1 MPELN
6 SSIAAE
12 VLAACK
18 AGASELAQGLGRIF
32 GADPAVEVG
41 DTGPL
46 SIDDL
51 SAELSGPGLV
61 VLLSVG
67 SASAVAVLPESSG
80 LLPAWYGAPDA
91 TGVSKLATFAQEAS
105 LLLLPESLMAEEFR
119 CQRVDD
125 IAAAMRRAAPA
136 ADATALPIALKTADD
151 RKATLHL
158 IFPFTAGDQLFA
170 MPTAAPASTS
180 TSASTAAPAPVEEPA
195 REKPAGVLRG
205 EAATKAVAAASA
217 APAAPAR
224 PAHTLNDLPSYTKSL
239 LRIQVPVMVTLAS
252 KKHQVSTILEIGPG
266 TILQFKKSCDQLLE
280 LEVNGHAIGV
290 GEAVKVGEKFGLRVT
305 SLTLPGERFTPLGKA
320 S

>member
-12 VLAACK
+12 VFAACK

-41 DTGPL
+41 EPGPL
-46 SIDDL
+46 AIDAL
-51 SAELSGPGLV
+51 APELSGPGLV

-67 SASAVAVLPESSG
+67 SAAAVAVLPESSG

-125 IAAAMRRAAPA
+125 IAAALRRAGPA
-136 ADATALPIALKTADD
+136 ADATALPIGLKAADD
-151 RKATLHL
+151 RKATLYL
-158 IFPFTAGDQLFA
+158 FFPFTTSDQLFA
-170 MPTAAPASTS
+170 ATAATPPNVATQPSS
-180 TSASTAAPAPVEEPA
+180 AAPSAEEPA

-205 EAATKAVAAASA
+205 EAATKAAAAATS
-217 APAAPAR
+217 APAR

>member
-32 GADPAVEVG
+32 GADPSVEVG
-41 DTGPL
+41 EPGPL
-46 SIDDL
+46 SIDAL
-51 SAELSGPGLV
+51 AEELSGPGLA
-61 VLLSVG
+61 VLLTVG
-67 SASAVAVLPESSG
+67 TASAVAVLPESSG
-80 LLPAWYGAPDA
+80 LLPAWYAAPDP

-125 IAAAMRRAAPA
+125 ITAALRRAGPA
-136 ADATALPIALKTADD
+136 ADANALPITLKAADG
-151 RKATLHL
+151 RTTTLHL
-158 IFPFTAGDQLFA
+158 IFSFSAGDQLFA
-170 MPTAAPASTS
+170 AAAWSATIAPTASAPAAPTAA
-180 TSASTAAPAPVEEPA
+180 EEPP

-205 EAATKAVAAASA
+205 EAAVRAAATAGAS
-217 APAAPAR
+217 PAVPTR
-224 PAHTLNDLPSYTKSL
+224 PTHTLNDLPSYTKSL

>member
-6 SSIAAE
+6 SSITAE
-12 VLAACK
+12 VHAACK

-32 GADPAVEVG
+32 GADPTVEVG
-41 DTGPL
+41 EPGPL
-46 SIDDL
+46 STDAL
-51 SAELSGPGLV
+51 APELSGPGLV

-67 SASAVAVLPESSG
+67 AASAVAVLPESSG
-80 LLPAWYGAPDA
+80 LLPDWCGAPDP

-119 CQRVDD
+119 CQRVDNV
-125 IAAAMRRAAPA
+125 AAALRRAGPA
-136 ADATALPIALKTADD
+136 ADATSLPIALKTADD
-151 RKATLHL
+151 RSATLYL
-158 IFPFTAGDQLFA
+158 MFPFTAGDQLFA
-170 MPTAAPASTS
+170 ATETAQANVAAQPLS
-180 TSASTAAPAPVEEPA
+180 APAPAEEPP

-205 EAATKAVAAASA
+205 EAAAKAAAASSTA
-217 APAAPAR
+217 AAPAR
-224 PAHTLNDLPSYTKSL
+224 PTHTLGDLPSYTKSL
-239 LRIQVPVMVTLAS
+239 LRIKVPVMVTLAS